1 MPVELGV
8 GAGGALLVLEADPA
22 RRCHDPES
30 TPPACTSGTRLA
42 PKLIFLKI
50 PIPSDLVG
58 GAMGIRTPDLLH
70 AIETEPSWHVLACTA
85 EYGPELGKL
94 RCVTWSTV

>member
-50 PIPSDLVG
+50 QIPSDLVG
-58 GAMGIRTPDLLH
+58 QVFTFGRDLLK
-70 AIETEPSWHVLACTA
+70 EPMITGLPT
-85 EYGPELGKL
+85 G
-94 RCVTWSTV
+94 